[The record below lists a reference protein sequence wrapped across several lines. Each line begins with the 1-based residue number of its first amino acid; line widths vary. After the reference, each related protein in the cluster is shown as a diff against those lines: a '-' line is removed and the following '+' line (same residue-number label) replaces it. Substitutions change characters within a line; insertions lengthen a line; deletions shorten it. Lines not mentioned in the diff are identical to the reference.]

1 MNQTLEVE
9 ILKTELSTTPVWEG
23 RISHKSAG
31 MADRAGIHKTI
42 WRPHEIGADYTD
54 DIVELLEDGIR
65 KLEDDPYKF
74 VLDEDV
80 WQSYEDK
87 EEYWQSYEELLH
99 FSREYL
105 NGCKVHPGHRIKTYL
120 R

>member
-9 ILKTELSTTPVWEG
+9 ILKTEHSPVPVWEG
-23 RISHKSAG
+23 RISHDTAG
-31 MADRAGIHKTI
+31 MADRAGIHKAI

-65 KLEDDPYKF
+65 KLEDDPHRF
-74 VLDEDV
+74 VLNEDH
-80 WQSYEDK
+80 WE
-87 EEYWQSYEELLH
+87 SYEELLH